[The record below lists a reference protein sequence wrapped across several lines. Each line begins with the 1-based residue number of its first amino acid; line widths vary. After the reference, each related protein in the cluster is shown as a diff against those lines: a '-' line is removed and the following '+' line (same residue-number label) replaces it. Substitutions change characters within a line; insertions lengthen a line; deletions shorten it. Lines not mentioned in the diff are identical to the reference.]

1 MEIGTEFADSQHD
14 TGSALRSTTVK
25 RYFCTERD
33 CAVLLFEI
41 ETVSDEVCVEGSWL
55 LIWADIGHGGHSI
68 KVDCTLNYLTNEYQT
83 F

>member
-55 LIWADIGHGGHSI
+55 LIWADIGHGG
-68 KVDCTLNYLTNEYQT
+68 LNQG
-83 F
+83 